1 MAAVAVAGHATE
13 HGPGAKGGPMAAV
26 AGRDLGVHSYYQGKI
41 DEMELVVRDRTQNLE
56 RLKAQRNEL
65 NAKVRLLREE
75 LHHLQES
82 GSYVGEVVK
91 AMGKKKVRVG
101 GVVLLFYCIKRRYC
115 CGVGVQFVVC
125 LISGRIRPGN
135 YLIKVCHAPCP
146 IARVLKR
153 GVRSGTTN
161 CGRSMRATSTRY
173 LVLRARTRTLVV
185 LCCKTL

>member
-1 MAAVAVAGHATE
+1 MFCYKYTRPFQAMATVAVAGHATE
-13 HGPGAKGGPMAAV
+13 HGPGAEGGPMAAV

-101 GVVLLFYCIKRRYC
+101 GALLYQAVLLLILLW
-115 CGVGVQFVVC
+115 FVFSSTSCRVSYAIPQTC
-125 LISGRIRPGN
+125 PGN
-135 YLIKVCHAPCP
+135 Y
-146 IARVLKR
+146 
-153 GVRSGTTN
+153 
-161 CGRSMRATSTRY
+161 TRQQY
-173 LVLRARTRTLVV
+173 LAVYVLRT
-185 LCCKTL
+185 

>member
-1 MAAVAVAGHATE
+1 
-13 HGPGAKGGPMAAV
+13 MAAV

-101 GVVLLFYCIKRRYC
+101 GVLLYQAALLLLWYVYVF
-115 CGVGVQFVVC
+115 
-125 LISGRIRPGN
+125 
-135 YLIKVCHAPCP
+135 
-146 IARVLKR
+146 
-153 GVRSGTTN
+153 
-161 CGRSMRATSTRY
+161 
-173 LVLRARTRTLVV
+173 
-185 LCCKTL
+185 

>member
-1 MAAVAVAGHATE
+1 
-13 HGPGAKGGPMAAV
+13 MAAV

-91 AMGKKKVRVG
+91 AMGKKKVWAVWCCVFCCA
-101 GVVLLFYCIKRRYC
+101 VVSTTLSALLCYSYMDF
-115 CGVGVQFVVC
+115 
-125 LISGRIRPGN
+125 
-135 YLIKVCHAPCP
+135 
-146 IARVLKR
+146 
-153 GVRSGTTN
+153 
-161 CGRSMRATSTRY
+161 
-173 LVLRARTRTLVV
+173 
-185 LCCKTL
+185 

>member
-1 MAAVAVAGHATE
+1 
-13 HGPGAKGGPMAAV
+13 MAAV

-91 AMGKKKVRVG
+91 AMGKKMVWTVWCCVPCCA
-101 GVVLLFYCIKRRYC
+101 VVSTTLSPLLCYSYMDFQVSLVLYLPQTDSPGKLLLYVHTWNQFPPCDVEKSHPCIRSHSTRA
-115 CGVGVQFVVC
+115 VGV
-125 LISGRIRPGN
+125 PGTG
-135 YLIKVCHAPCP
+135 LQV
-146 IARVLKR
+146 
-153 GVRSGTTN
+153 
-161 CGRSMRATSTRY
+161 
-173 LVLRARTRTLVV
+173 
-185 LCCKTL
+185 

>member
-1 MAAVAVAGHATE
+1 
-13 HGPGAKGGPMAAV
+13 MAAV

-91 AMGKKKVRVG
+91 AMGKKKVCTSEDFVWFTSA
-101 GVVLLFYCIKRRYC
+101 VV
-115 CGVGVQFVVC
+115 
-125 LISGRIRPGN
+125 SS
-135 YLIKVCHAPCP
+135 
-146 IARVLKR
+146 IARISYSYILSSVADD
-153 GVRSGTTN
+153 TTQ
-161 CGRSMRATSTRY
+161 RRE
-173 LVLRARTRTLVV
+173 
-185 LCCKTL
+185 

>member
-1 MAAVAVAGHATE
+1 MAAVAVAGHTTE

-101 GVVLLFYCIKRRYC
+101 GVLLYQAALLLLWYVYVF
-115 CGVGVQFVVC
+115 
-125 LISGRIRPGN
+125 
-135 YLIKVCHAPCP
+135 
-146 IARVLKR
+146 
-153 GVRSGTTN
+153 
-161 CGRSMRATSTRY
+161 
-173 LVLRARTRTLVV
+173 
-185 LCCKTL
+185 